1 VHEYENIALQ
11 YVEKVKT
18 LLRSQSFSF
27 GNTNSDVPDEAGVY
41 AIFNERHEIIYIGRT
56 RNLRR
61 RLLGNHRSGNI
72 RGSQFRKALMQN
84 YGLKDEDEIS
94 NYIRQ
99 KCTFK
104 FNEIEDSVERVRF
117 EHFATAVLMPT
128 LNMKLK
134 Q

>member
-1 VHEYENIALQ
+1 MNKYENIALQ
-11 YVEKVKT
+11 YVEKVKE

-27 GNTNSDVPDEAGVY
+27 GNRNSDVHDKAGVY
-41 AIFNERHEIIYIGRT
+41 VIFNERNEIIYIGRT
-56 RNLRR
+56 MNLRR

-72 RGSQFRKALMQN
+72 RGSQFRRALMQN
-84 YGLKDEDEIS
+84 YGLKDECEIS

-104 FNEIEDSVERVRF
+104 FKEIEDSLERVRF
-117 EHFATAVLMPT
+117 EHYATTILAPT
-128 LNMKLK
+128 LNMELK

>member
-1 VHEYENIALQ
+1 VNEYENIALQ
-11 YVEKVKT
+11 YIEKVKA

-27 GNTNSDVPDEAGVY
+27 GNENSDVHDKAGVY

-72 RGSQFRKALMQN
+72 RGSQFRRALMQN
-84 YGLKDEDEIS
+84 YGLKDEGEIS

-104 FNEIEDSVERVRF
+104 FKEIENSLERVRF
-117 EHFATAVLMPT
+117 EHFATAILAPT
-128 LNMKLK
+128 LNMELK

>member
-1 VHEYENIALQ
+1 MNKYENIALQ
-11 YVEKVKT
+11 YIGKVKE
-18 LLRSQSFSF
+18 LLTSQNFSF
-27 GNTNSDVPDEAGVY
+27 RNKNSNVPDEAGVY
-41 AIFNERHEIIYIGRT
+41 AIFNERNEVIYIGRT

-72 RGSQFRKALMQN
+72 RGSQFRRALMQN

-99 KCTFK
+99 KCAFK
-104 FNEIEDSVERVRF
+104 FMEIKDPVERVKL
-117 EHFATAVLMPT
+117 EHFATAILAPT

>member
-1 VHEYENIALQ
+1 
-11 YVEKVKT
+11 
-18 LLRSQSFSF
+18 
-27 GNTNSDVPDEAGVY
+27 
-41 AIFNERHEIIYIGRT
+41 
-56 RNLRR
+56 
-61 RLLGNHRSGNI
+61 
-72 RGSQFRKALMQN
+72 MQN

-94 NYIRQ
+94 SHIRR